1 MQPTADNRLAA
12 LPDGSAL
19 LPDLCSPY
27 PVLAL
32 VVTVELFV
40 VVIMLGA
47 FGLDRFS
54 WEFLAVTSFFAQWVV
69 LSSAAILCQMRG
81 WLNSMPPRRAVSV
94 CFAVILAITFLLSLP
109 GDWIVQGMPDQPVFE
124 VLNWT
129 SVARNLLI
137 AALIAGMALRYLY
150 VQAELRR
157 HERAELE
164 SRIQALQSRIRPH
177 FLFNS
182 INSVASL
189 IGSDPELAETVLEDL
204 SELFRASLRDVVSEV
219 PVREEIDL
227 CRRYVRIESLR
238 LGERLQVHWAI
249 DGLPETTRIPML
261 TLQPLIE
268 NAIYHGI
275 QPRPEGGEV
284 EVRAESDGD
293 RVRFTVSNPVT
304 PSTTDTGGNRMAM
317 RNIEDRIK
325 ALYGPEAR
333 FEVRRTDTQ
342 FTVELEY
349 RPSRSG
355 EVAE

>member
-1 MQPTADNRLAA
+1 MPLPADNRLAG

-32 VVTVELFV
+32 VMTVELFV
-40 VVIMLGA
+40 LVIMLGA

-69 LSSAAILCQMRG
+69 LSSAAILCQLRG
-81 WLNSMPPRRAVSV
+81 WLNRMPPRRAVSF
-94 CFAVILAITFLLSLP
+94 CFGVILAITFLLSLP
-109 GDWIVQGMPDQPVFE
+109 GDWIVQGMPDQPVLE

-137 AALIAGMALRYLY
+137 AALVAGMALRYLY

-164 SRIQALQSRIRPH
+164 ARIQALQSRIRPH

-219 PVREEIDL
+219 PVAEEIDL

-238 LGERLQVHWAI
+238 LGERLRVHWAV
-249 DGLPETTRIPML
+249 DGLPATTRIPML

-284 EVRAESDGD
+284 EVRAEADGD
-293 RVRFTVSNPVT
+293 RVRFAVSNPLAAQAKE
-304 PSTTDTGGNRMAM
+304 SAGNRMAL

-325 ALYGPEAR
+325 ALYGPDASLV
-333 FEVRRTDTQ
+333 VRRTEAH

-349 RPSRSG
+349 RPSQPG
-355 EVAE
+355 EAEK